1 MASTT
6 NHLVGLRLHANHHAS
21 TKSVPMQT
29 PLGAETDSRTVAEHT
44 SGHPSIDCSDFV
56 ASIPFSTPN
65 PFYTSIV
72 TSGQPL

>member
-44 SGHPSIDCSDFV
+44 SGHPSIALRWPYGRLSP
-56 ASIPFSTPN
+56 SPLNILSL
-65 PFYTSIV
+65 SIV